1 MLLSLVCSI
10 EELFVMTE
18 HATAT
23 ALPSLTSEGDNLR
36 QSFLS
41 QLKHGRMYEAI
52 RVAHSLLELQPGR
65 RTHRFLRDALD
76 SPATA
81 VTELKQLKVA
91 LLSSFSIE
99 FIQDSLVA
107 LGLLGGLRIE
117 IYKAGFGTFR
127 QELLDAGSALYAWS
141 PDAVVLA
148 VEGEDW
154 VPAAF
159 GVNLEA
165 PEGGFD
171 EVSRRFNEELSD
183 LIKAF
188 RIRSTAPLLIHN
200 LALPSWRT
208 FGILDPKLA
217 QGQGAIISQF
227 NAALSAVARD
237 AADVHVV
244 DYAGLVNRHGATN
257 WYDERMK
264 LYAKAPIANAMQP
277 HLSAEYIKYF
287 AALKGLAKKCL
298 VLDLDNTLWG
308 GVIGEDGVDG
318 IQLGPNYPG
327 NSYVEFQRYVLA
339 LQKRGVILAIASKNN
354 PADVDEILS
363 GHRFMV
369 LRKEHFANLQVH
381 WEAKSQSLVR
391 IAEQL
396 SIGLEHMVFVD
407 DNPAECEEVRRA
419 LPMVRVLQLPSQPE
433 RYVRVLQEAGLFDT
447 LTLSTEDRRRGDLYR
462 QRALAEAARL
472 SMTSVEDYYRD
483 LAMELTIAPVDKANL
498 PRAAQLT
505 QKTNQFNVTTLR
517 YSEADVAKRMEDA
530 RWIVATVTVKD
541 RFGDNGIVGVVMA
554 QEDNATLKVD
564 TLLLSCRVIGRTVET
579 AMLAHLC
586 DQGRSR
592 GLKAL
597 TARFVPTSKNAPSR
611 DIFERHGFAKVNEDE
626 SGATFW
632 HLDLGAG
639 DIAWPTWFKRVS

>member
-1 MLLSLVCSI
+1 
-10 EELFVMTE
+10 MTE

-381 WEAKSQSLVR
+381 WEAKSQ
-391 IAEQL
+391 
-396 SIGLEHMVFVD
+396 
-407 DNPAECEEVRRA
+407 
-419 LPMVRVLQLPSQPE
+419 
-433 RYVRVLQEAGLFDT
+433 
-447 LTLSTEDRRRGDLYR
+447 
-462 QRALAEAARL
+462 
-472 SMTSVEDYYRD
+472 
-483 LAMELTIAPVDKANL
+483 
-498 PRAAQLT
+498 
-505 QKTNQFNVTTLR
+505 
-517 YSEADVAKRMEDA
+517 
-530 RWIVATVTVKD
+530 
-541 RFGDNGIVGVVMA
+541 
-554 QEDNATLKVD
+554 
-564 TLLLSCRVIGRTVET
+564 
-579 AMLAHLC
+579 
-586 DQGRSR
+586 
-592 GLKAL
+592 
-597 TARFVPTSKNAPSR
+597 
-611 DIFERHGFAKVNEDE
+611 
-626 SGATFW
+626 
-632 HLDLGAG
+632 
-639 DIAWPTWFKRVS
+639 